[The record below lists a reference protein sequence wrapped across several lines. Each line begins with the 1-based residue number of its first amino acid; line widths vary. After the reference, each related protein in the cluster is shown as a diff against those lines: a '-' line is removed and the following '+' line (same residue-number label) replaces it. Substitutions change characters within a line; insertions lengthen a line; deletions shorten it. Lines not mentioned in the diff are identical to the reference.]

1 MGVRSEAVRD
11 YQFIMNRTAI
21 VTGASR
27 GIGRT
32 VAEVLIAAGWDV
44 VNLDQSEPAED
55 SRARWRQVDL
65 QDIDALQ
72 SALDDVVESGP
83 VSGLVNNA
91 AIVQAASLEDTTP
104 ADLERVTNI
113 NIRAPVLCAQ
123 AVVPGM
129 REQGFG
135 RIVNTSSRAHLGKTL
150 RTAYAASKGGLVSMT
165 RVWALEYADC
175 GITVNA
181 VAPGPI
187 RTELFEQ
194 VNPAD
199 HPRTRAIIESMPV
212 KRLGEPEDV
221 ANAVRFF
228 MDEAS
233 GFVTGQVLYVC
244 GGVTL
249 SRGGN

>member
-1 MGVRSEAVRD
+1 
-11 YQFIMNRTAI
+11 MNRTVI
-21 VTGASR
+21 VTGGSR

-32 VAEVLIAAGWDV
+32 VAEVLISVGWDV
-44 VNLDQSEPAED
+44 VNLDKCEPAED

-65 QDIDALQ
+65 QDIDVLQ
-72 SALDDVVESGP
+72 SALAEVVESGP

-91 AIVQAASLEDTTP
+91 AIVQPASLEDTTP
-104 ADLERVTNI
+104 ADLERVTDI

-135 RIVNTSSRAHLGKTL
+135 RIVNISSRAHLGKTL

-187 RTELFEQ
+187 RTELFER
-194 VNPAD
+194 VNPTD

-212 KRLGEPEDV
+212 KRLGEPEDI

-228 MDEAS
+228 FDEAS
-233 GFVTGQVLYVC
+233 GFVTGQLLYVC

-249 SRGGN
+249 TRGGN

>member
-1 MGVRSEAVRD
+1 M
-11 YQFIMNRTAI
+11 
-21 VTGASR
+21 
-27 GIGRT
+27 
-32 VAEVLIAAGWDV
+32 
-44 VNLDQSEPAED
+44 
-55 SRARWRQVDL
+55 
-65 QDIDALQ
+65 
-72 SALDDVVESGP
+72 
-83 VSGLVNNA
+83 
-91 AIVQAASLEDTTP
+91 
-104 ADLERVTNI
+104 
-113 NIRAPVLCAQ
+113 LCAQ

-135 RIVNTSSRAHLGKTL
+135 CIVNISSRAHLGKTL